1 MVVSGKHKGQ
11 SPIANRQLPIVL
23 GRLLKRKGLTLAV
36 AESCTGGLI
45 GDRLTDVPGSSRYF
59 AGGLIAYSDAVKTS
73 MLGVRKLTLAKWGAV
88 SEQTVREMAAGVCR
102 RFGTQ
107 IGVAVSGIAGPS
119 GGSKIKPVGLVY
131 ICVRAGRQLAVEC
144 HRFRGGR
151 RAVKEQSAAAA
162 LNLSRRLLE
171 GKA

>member
-1 MVVSGKHKGQ
+1 MRVAGTAEIERVV
-11 SPIANRQLPIVL
+11 
-23 GRLLKRKGLTLAV
+23 GRLLVNRGLTLAV

-59 AGGLIAYSDAVKTS
+59 AGGVIAYSDAVKTS

-88 SEQTVREMAAGVCR
+88 SEQTAMEMAAGVCQR
-102 RFGTQ
+102 LGTQ
-107 IGVAVSGIAGPS
+107 VGLAVSGIAGPG
-119 GGSKIKPVGLVY
+119 GGSKAKPVGLVY
-131 ICVRAGRQLAVEC
+131 ICVRAGRQFAVER

-151 RAVKEQSAAAA
+151 RKVKEQSAAAA
-162 LNLSRRLLE
+162 LLLCRMALE

>member
-1 MVVSGKHKGQ
+1 VRISGSGSAERVV
-11 SPIANRQLPIVL
+11 

-59 AGGLIAYSDAVKTS
+59 AGGVIAYSDAVKTS
-73 MLGVRKLTLAKWGAV
+73 VLGVRKLTLAKWGAV

-107 IGVAVSGIAGPS
+107 VGVAVSGIAGPS

-131 ICVRAGRQLAVEC
+131 ICVRAGKQLAVER

-162 LNLSRRLLE
+162 LNLFRRLLE